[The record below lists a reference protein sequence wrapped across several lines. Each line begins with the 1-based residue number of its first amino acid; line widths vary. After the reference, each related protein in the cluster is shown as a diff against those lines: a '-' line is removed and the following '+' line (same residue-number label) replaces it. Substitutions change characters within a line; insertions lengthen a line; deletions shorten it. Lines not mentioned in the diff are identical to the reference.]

1 MVVLVF
7 QLHPEFSAWGNPRL
21 VPEKGANWV
30 NPKSSRSSIV
40 GEPMVKWAQ
49 FSRNTQF
56 FPGYACC
63 IPICIWL
70 FLWNLWIR
78 HNSQTKISIF
88 FAKHWTQPVGVPH
101 LAVESAVD
109 PPNWAPQLGRGP
121 GSSPKPN
128 SPAIACWWNAS
139 WAICCIPSLVGGFNP
154 SEKY

>member
-21 VPEKGANWV
+21 VPEKGALSQPKIIQVVDCWG
-30 NPKSSRSSIV
+30 NPWWNGPNFREIPNFSLVMRVASPFVSDSSFEYVIIHKQKS
-40 GEPMVKWAQ
+40 P
-49 FSRNTQF
+49 
-56 FPGYACC
+56 Y
-63 IPICIWL
+63 
-70 FLWNLWIR
+70 FL
-78 HNSQTKISIF
+78 
-88 FAKHWTQPVGVPH
+88 KHWTQPVGVPH